1 VQAQQEGLPEIF
13 QALRWRL
20 PVVILVALGVV
31 VGATVYIESVPNEYE
46 ATSVLAF
53 APKADVP
60 AADAE
65 TVRLVVPKYVAQ
77 VEAQDT
83 RAAVAEEIGVGYDAV
98 DDEVSVELEQNSGN
112 LLISVES
119 RSPRTAATAAGAF
132 ADAVLELAQGD
143 ELLDA
148 EVVVSPAPP
157 SSPSGPPRR
166 LFEAAALLV
175 GLLGGLVSALLLER
189 VRPRVRTWRDASR
202 LTGYQV
208 LGRIPR
214 SRTLKRYRVDAT
226 SDPAIAS
233 AFRTLRTNL
242 DTAFSNRTIDSIVVT
257 SALPGDG
264 KTTVAS
270 LLAEVLAR
278 LGANTLL
285 IDADI
290 RRPSI
295 AQRYGIELGAGL
307 AGVLHDPATLEAAIH
322 PGWTERLSVLPGVP
336 AFEAGDML
344 ATIFPDIIKRA
355 RETYDIVVTDA
366 PPLIGGGDAHA
377 LAIEA
382 SGVLLVTAAG
392 TPAGALNE
400 AVLALET
407 LNASVLG
414 VVVNQVGGRTPTY

>member
-1 VQAQQEGLPEIF
+1 MRAQQEGLPEIF
-13 QALRWRL
+13 EALRWRL
-20 PVVILVALGVV
+20 PVVALVTLGVV
-31 VGATVYIESVPNEYE
+31 VGATAYVESVPDEFE
-46 ATSVLAF
+46 ATAVLAF

-60 AADAE
+60 AANAD

-77 VEAQDT
+77 LEAQDT
-83 RAAVAEEIGVGYDAV
+83 RIGVAAEIQVEPEAV
-98 DDEVSVELEQNSGN
+98 DDEVSVELEQDTGN
-112 LLISVES
+112 LLIAVES
-119 RSPRTAATAAGAF
+119 TSPRIAATAANAF
-132 ADAVLELAQGD
+132 ADAVIGLAQGD

-148 EVVVSPAPP
+148 EIVVRPSPPAV
-157 SSPSGPPRR
+157 PSGPPRR
-166 LFEAAALLV
+166 LFEAAALLA
-175 GLLGGLVSALLLER
+175 GLLSGVATALLLER

-214 SRTLKRYRVDAT
+214 SRTLKRYSAEAT
-226 SDPAIAS
+226 TDPAIAS

-242 DTAFSNRTIDSIVVT
+242 DTVFSNRTIDSIVVT

-264 KTTVAS
+264 KTTVSS

-278 LGANTLL
+278 LGAKTLL

-290 RRPSI
+290 RRPRI
-295 AQRYGIELGAGL
+295 AQGYGIEPGDGL
-307 AGVLHDPATLEAAIH
+307 AGVLKDPDTFEAAVH

-336 AFEAGDML
+336 AFEAGDLL
-344 ATIFPDIIKRA
+344 ATTFPDIIKRA

-392 TPAGALNE
+392 TPAAALNE

-414 VVVNQVGGRTPTY
+414 VVVNRVGGRTPTY